1 MSKVKIINTAEFT
14 AGIEE
19 RNELALVDFYADW
32 CGPCKTLAPIVEEL
46 SEEYADRINFYK
58 LDVDK
63 DGEVATKYGVRG
75 IPTLII
81 FAAGK
86 VKDTMVGAVSREKLI
101 EFIEKNL

>member
-1 MSKVKIINTAEFT
+1 MSKVKTINTAEFT
-14 AGIEE
+14 ANIEE

-32 CGPCKTLAPIVEEL
+32 CGPCKTIAPIVEEL
-46 SEEYADRINFYK
+46 SDEYANRMNFYK

-63 DGEVATKYGVRG
+63 DGEVSMKYGVRG
-75 IPTLII
+75 IPTLKI

-86 VKDTMVGAVSREKLI
+86 EKDTLVGAVSREKLV